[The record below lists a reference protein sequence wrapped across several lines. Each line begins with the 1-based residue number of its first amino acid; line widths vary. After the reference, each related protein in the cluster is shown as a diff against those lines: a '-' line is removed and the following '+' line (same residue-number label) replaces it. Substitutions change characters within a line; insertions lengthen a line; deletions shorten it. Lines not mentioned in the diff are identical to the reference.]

1 MMGRMVM
8 AMSRLGWFW
17 NRHILKIQIDS
28 KLEGGFPIVYGKEKR
43 SLAGSSMSQVDDG
56 FIQLGMEEIV
66 KTQPNST
73 QLKLV

>member
-28 KLEGGFPIVYGKEKR
+28 KLEGGFSIMYGKEKL
-43 SLAGSSMSQVDDG
+43 SLARPSVPESED
-56 FIQLGMEEIV
+56 FIQLVMKEIPLQEG
-66 KTQPNST
+66 KG
-73 QLKLV
+73 